1 MSHQCLKNST
11 RVQVSWEIAGSHTQA
26 TRQPVAR
33 HGRGTPNNTN
43 ATAGPHRRRRRLGRG
58 REDEEDAGGCTER
71 HQSQKGMKE
80 SSTSSGEHRAR
91 HCGDSGWQWQY
102 ETHSGSGWQMAPSS
116 AGARC
121 RQSAVGVAR
130 RQTRRPS
137 RPLPWSRL
145 HTIKVLYHAAFR
157 SKIACFVIISIRF
170 KATLFLIRSL
180 RRCVRRC
187 PGRRAAGGGTR
198 SVCRAPLGL
207 LYLTGLWPS

>member
-130 RQTRRPS
+130 RQRPS
-137 RPLPWSRL
+137 RSCILI
-145 HTIKVLYHAAFR
+145 TILKVDSENKEYPKR
-157 SKIACFVIISIRF
+157 TSTDVIRDSYW
-170 KATLFLIRSL
+170 KST
-180 RRCVRRC
+180 
-187 PGRRAAGGGTR
+187 PGYG
-198 SVCRAPLGL
+198 V
-207 LYLTGLWPS
+207 